1 MGTPIPSTKPLAFK
15 ASTQDSVPNQ
25 LTINGRTFSGPLPP
39 NRVSDPSRNAANLP
53 GDHSNYELFV
63 CAECPIPHK
72 DNGHGLH
79 DLCYDSHAC
88 IWSFP
93 PKAREAFANRRRW
106 LDLGK
111 PLEETRLSN
120 GRLPR
125 LRDED
130 GEPVTRG
137 LMSVQKG
144 ADLNKAYDEIVKQRY
159 RAIIGGDECCAV
171 RDVAKDDHRFK
182 ECSAAHREAREAMLE
197 NMSWSF
203 DW

>member
-53 GDHSNYELFV
+53 GDHSNYKLFV
-63 CAECPIPHK
+63 CAECPI
-72 DNGHGLH
+72 
-79 DLCYDSHAC
+79 
-88 IWSFP
+88 P